1 MLPRAA
7 PPAQAAPPAPI
18 RRRRLPSLDL
28 ALCALGVLAGTGA
41 AVVHPAGARAAAA
54 QDWSP
59 FVLVAGLLMVGLA
72 ADADGLFAAA
82 GALLSRLARHD
93 ATLLLGTVALVAAVT
108 AVLNLDTAVAF
119 VTPVLVHATA
129 RRRHTR
135 PAIVAAS
142 VLVANAA
149 SLLLPGANLTNLI
162 VLGHGS
168 LTGSRFASAVA
179 PASLTAVGFTT
190 VALAVALAIGIR
202 HRPTGP
208 SDATAPSSPSDATA
222 PSSPSDATA
231 PSSPSDATAP
241 SSPARPAVRLGAG
254 AGAVAAVAVLVL
266 VLRSPA
272 VPVLGVG
279 LAASA
284 AVVLRHH
291 VRPAG
296 VVAAVGPASLTGLF
310 GVAVALG
317 TVGRAWAGLHQLL
330 DHLGRAPTAALA
342 AGVAVAVNNLPAASL
357 LSARTVAHPLALLVG
372 LNVGPN
378 LAVTGSLSWLLWARA
393 VRHAG
398 TKPPTRTAMGIGGV
412 SAPLAIAA
420 AVAVL
425 ALTGH

>member
-208 SDATAPSSPSDATA
+208 SDATAPSN
-222 PSSPSDATA
+222 
-231 PSSPSDATAP
+231 PSDATAP